1 MVAPLIGAAARMVGK
16 KLAKKQLDEVPD
28 YFAKA
33 KAAEKTAKAQDIAKK
48 VGIGAG
54 TVALAPVA
62 AKLGDRYGD
71 EAQDIRD
78 RGIERREKEKLQ
90 KQYED
95 QDKQEGRRMQ
105 KGNSGGA
112 DSNGMKKGGSVSS
125 ASKRA
130 DGCAM
135 RGKTKGRMV

>member
-1 MVAPLIGAAARMVGK
+1 MPAPLIGAAARMVGK

-95 QDKQEGRRMQ
+95 QDKQEGR
-105 KGNSGGA
+105 
-112 DSNGMKKGGSVSS
+112 GMKKGGKVSS

-130 DGCAM
+130 DGCAQ
-135 RGKTKGRMV
+135 RGKTRGKMV

>member
-28 YFAKA
+28 YFAKV
-33 KAAEKTAKAQDIAKK
+33 KAAEKAAKKQDIVKK

-54 TVALAPVA
+54 TAALAPVA
-62 AKLGDRYGD
+62 AELGDRYGD

-78 RGIERREKEKLQ
+78 RGLERREKD
-90 KQYED
+90 ED
-95 QDKQEGRRMQ
+95 QDKQEGR
-105 KGNSGGA
+105 
-112 DSNGMKKGGSVSS
+112 GMKKGGSVKS

-130 DGCAM
+130 DGCAQ
-135 RGKTKGRMV
+135 RGKTKGRMI